1 MADERD
7 VLDHD
12 GGDRSI
18 PRDAKQ
24 TKARE
29 HARGV
34 DRADHDPDAAQERAA
49 ETKGPD
55 ARRDAVSETE

>member
-24 TKARE
+24 AKARE
-29 HARGV
+29 DARGV
-34 DRADHDPDAAQERAA
+34 DRADHDLDAAQEREA
-49 ETKGPD
+49 ETKAPVE
-55 ARRDAVSETE
+55 RRDAVSETE

>member
-18 PRDAKQ
+18 PRDAKH
-24 TKARE
+24 TRARE
-29 HARGV
+29 DARGV
-34 DRADHDPDAAQERAA
+34 DRADHDLDAARQREA
-49 ETKGPD
+49 EAKAPVE
-55 ARRDAVSETE
+55 RRDAAPETE